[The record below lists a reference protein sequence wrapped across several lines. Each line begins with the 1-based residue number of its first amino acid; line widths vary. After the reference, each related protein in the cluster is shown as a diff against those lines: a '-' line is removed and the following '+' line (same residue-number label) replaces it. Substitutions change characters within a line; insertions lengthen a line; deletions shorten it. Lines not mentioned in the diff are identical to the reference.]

1 MHSVHSCFWP
11 ISPERKR
18 KGRFVVLKV
27 VALGRSALASLTVL
41 AAVAVVVVLDDVE
54 LAAPVFGTFE
64 EVTACLLR
72 RREIALL
79 VASEMCM
86 YRLLRAT

>member
-1 MHSVHSCFWP
+1 M
-11 ISPERKR
+11 SPERNK

-27 VALGRSALASLTVL
+27 VALGSRAFASVTVFE
-41 AAVAVVVVLDDVE
+41 VVVVVDVE
-54 LAAPVFGTFE
+54 LAAPVFA
-64 EVTACLLR
+64 TAAPVLDCCLLR

-86 YRLLRAT
+86 YRFERAT

>member
-1 MHSVHSCFWP
+1 M
-11 ISPERKR
+11 SPERNK

-27 VALGRSALASLTVL
+27 VAFGSRAFASLTVL
-41 AAVAVVVVLDDVE
+41 AAGTVVVVVVVE
-54 LAAPVFGTFE
+54 LAAPVLGTLE
-64 EVTACLLR
+64 DDVVVDCLLR
-72 RREIALL
+72 KREIALL